1 MRLDEAVRA
10 VRAPD
15 EAAMA
20 AARER
25 QARLTK
31 PPGSLGALEELSVR
45 LAGLAGRCPPPV
57 PAEGGHRLRA
67 RGRPCHRYGL
77 RLEPVVRE
85 HLRVPADCVRTIPN
99 GIDSSSQSTR

>member
-20 AARER
+20 AARAR

-45 LAGLAGRCPPPV
+45 MAGLAGRCPPPV
-57 PAEGGHRLRA
+57 PVRPAVAVFAGDHGVHAQGVSPWPQAVTARLDPPA
-67 RGRPCHRYGL
+67 PDG
-77 RLEPVVRE
+77 VR
-85 HLRVPADCVRTIPN
+85 
-99 GIDSSSQSTR
+99 